1 MKGSDTH
8 EVGLSWVQRMAGKP
22 QVWLLIILVIACLA
36 IFRQL
41 TLKSVEMPPVLG
53 SVQSFTLENQ
63 RGEVFGTEQL
73 QGGIWFGSVVCT
85 ACNSMDPAMLGRLSE
100 VQHRSRGLGNDFHLV
115 SLSLDPERDTTDAL
129 YQLARSSGASTRA
142 WMFLRGAE
150 KSLFA
155 VIVDLYG
162 MHSGSDPASP
172 LQGSLSPDQPHMMVL
187 VDQIGQV
194 RGRYDLRQMEEVDR
208 MMVHAGLIA
217 NAPFRKS
224 PVAP

>member
-1 MKGSDTH
+1 
-8 EVGLSWVQRMAGKP
+8 MAGKP
-22 QVWLLIILVIACLA
+22 QVWLIIILAIASLA
-36 IFRQL
+36 IIRQM

-63 RGEVFGTEQL
+63 RGEVFGSEQL
-73 QGGIWFGSVVCT
+73 LGGIWFGSVVCT
-85 ACNSMDPAMLGRLSE
+85 ACNSMDPAMLKRLSE
-100 VQHRSRGLGNDFHLV
+100 VQHRSRGLGNEFHLV
-115 SLSLDPERDTTDAL
+115 SLSLDPEKDTTDAL
-129 YQLARSSGASTRA
+129 YQMARSSGASTRA

-150 KSLFA
+150 KSLYA

-162 MHSGSDPASP
+162 AQSGSDPASP
-172 LQGSLSPDQPHMMVL
+172 LQGSLAPDHPHMMVL

-217 NAPFRKS
+217 NTPSQNSPAAP
-224 PVAP
+224 